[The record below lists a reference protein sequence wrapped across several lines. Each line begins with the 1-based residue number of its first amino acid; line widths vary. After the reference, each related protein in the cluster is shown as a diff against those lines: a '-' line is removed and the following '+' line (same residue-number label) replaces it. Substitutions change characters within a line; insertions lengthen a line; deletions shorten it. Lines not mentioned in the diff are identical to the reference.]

1 MDSSLAEAYASLQ
14 ALKSQLEWRKQS
26 MATLKAVILSRPPV
40 ANMNTPGYVAFDKR
54 CVAALALINERE
66 PKE

>member
-1 MDSSLAEAYASLQ
+1 MDSALAEAYASLQ
-14 ALKSQLEWRKQS
+14 ALERRLEWHRQS
-26 MATLKAVILSRPPV
+26 MATLKMVVLSRPKV
-40 ANMNTPGYVAFDKR
+40 ANMNTPGYVAFDRR